1 MKKLLLLLFL
11 GCCGVVWAQT
21 NATSGSTNAPA
32 ANKIPQ
38 PTQVDSDK
46 AEFDMGGP
54 KTPRMVYYRGN
65 VRVND
70 PKIKLTCEYLTLVL
84 PPGAGHV
91 SHILAETNVVIDFI
105 GDNDEKYH
113 VTSARAVYDYKV
125 VNQVTN
131 ETVTWTGN
139 PIVTTKDATIHSEP
153 LVWDRQANHFLFTKP
168 NIVLPQGISGG
179 GTNSG
184 LKLY

>member
-1 MKKLLLLLFL
+1 MKKILLLLFI

-21 NATSGSTNAPA
+21 NTSTSTNAPA
-32 ANKIPQ
+32 VKKPPQ
-38 PTQVDSDK
+38 PTQVDSDS

-54 KTPRMVYYRGN
+54 HTPRVVMYRGN

-70 PKIKLTCEYLTLVL
+70 PKIKLTCEYLTLEL

-105 GDNDEKYH
+105 GDNNEKYH
-113 VTSARAVYDYKV
+113 VTSDKAVYDYNV

-139 PIVTTKDATIHSEP
+139 PVVITKDATIHSEP
-153 LVWDRQANHFLFTKP
+153 LVWDRRANHFLFTKP
-168 NIVLPQGISGG
+168 TVVLPQGISGG

>member
-32 ANKIPQ
+32 AKKIPQ

-65 VRVND
+65 VKVND
-70 PKIKLTCEYLTLVL
+70 PKMALTCELLSANLSRDTEGRTNRLIV
-84 PPGAGHV
+84 
-91 SHILAETNVVIDFI
+91 AETNVVLNSL
-105 GDNDEKYH
+105 GDNGE
-113 VTSARAVYDYKV
+113 
-125 VNQVTN
+125 QF
-131 ETVTWTGN
+131 
-139 PIVTTKDATIHSEP
+139 I
-153 LVWDRQANHFLFTKP
+153 LFESFP
-168 NIVLPQGISGG
+168 GR
-179 GTNSG
+179 
-184 LKLY
+184 YE